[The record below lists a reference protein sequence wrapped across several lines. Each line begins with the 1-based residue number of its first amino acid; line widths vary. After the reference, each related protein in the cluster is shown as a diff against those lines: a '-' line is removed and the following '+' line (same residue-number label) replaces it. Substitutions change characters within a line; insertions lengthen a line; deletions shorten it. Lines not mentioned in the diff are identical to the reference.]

1 MKIVLQPLIK
11 QLPQPLSLLDNSGVA
26 AAKIIFAANNS
37 VTITGTIDGASS
49 DEGTIQVTGATKT
62 FASIIGGSQA
72 LTLID
77 IDNTSIFQ

>member
-11 QLPQPLSLLDNSGVA
+11 QLLQPAIVLDNSGIA
-26 AAKIIFAANNS
+26 GTAKVIFAANNS

-62 FASIIGGSQA
+62 LQWCNWW
-72 LTLID
+72 
-77 IDNTSIFQ
+77 NTSVNLN